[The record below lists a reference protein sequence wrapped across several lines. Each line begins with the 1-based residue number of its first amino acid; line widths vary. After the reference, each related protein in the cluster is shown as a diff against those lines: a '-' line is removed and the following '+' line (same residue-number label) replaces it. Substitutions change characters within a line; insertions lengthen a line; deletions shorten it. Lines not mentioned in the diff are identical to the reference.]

1 MAKANKK
8 SEKPVAGK
16 TNTWGLVSLILII
29 LLVASVAV
37 NIFLAIKLPKETA
50 NNVKRSSTSSQSQT
64 NNTPSH
70 SKKTPSHSSSHSRL
84 TDRKARSLLEAQRKK
99 SNYSWTIDDV
109 DVEACNSDNTIC
121 LVEYD
126 QVAKDGTSTD
136 DLQVLMQY
144 KNGKWTF
151 ELPGTTKGSVDYY
164 SKYNL
169 VEIDD

>member
-29 LLVASVAV
+29 LLVTSVAV
-37 NIFLAIKLPKETA
+37 NIFLVIKLPKETA
-50 NNVKRSSTSSQSQT
+50 NNVKRSSTS
-64 NNTPSH
+64 SH

-144 KNGKWTF
+144 KNNKWSF

-164 SKYNL
+164 SKYDL